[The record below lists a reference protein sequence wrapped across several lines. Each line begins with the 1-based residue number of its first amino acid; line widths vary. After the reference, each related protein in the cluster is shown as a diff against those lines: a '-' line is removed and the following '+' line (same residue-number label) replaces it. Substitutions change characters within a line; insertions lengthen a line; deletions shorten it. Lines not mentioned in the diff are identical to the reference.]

1 MANAAFDLKQCTGT
15 NAATE
20 TTLSTRVAA
29 FKNVDS
35 VSVDTAAYPVP
46 VPKDAG
52 SSPAYS
58 KELWLRLVNTA
69 APDNYCQ
76 NFKWWGPATRPD
88 YEASPPNKVTIMAG
102 TTGTGATPTS
112 SASSVAT
119 TSQHNNYYSEGT
131 GLTIGVVPGDSKI
144 DAVGEKTNYL
154 VLQEKV
160 ELGAAQG
167 DLPTQVY
174 YWGWEEV

>member
-1 MANAAFDLKQCTGT
+1 MAFAAFDLKQCTGT

-20 TTLSTRVAA
+20 TTLSGKVAA

-35 VSVDTAAYPVP
+35 VSLDTAAYPVP
-46 VPKDAG
+46 VPKDIG

-58 KELWLRLVNTA
+58 MELWFILVCTA

-76 NFKWWGPATRPD
+76 NFKWWGAANRPD
-88 YEASPPNKVTIMAG
+88 YQASPPNKVTIMAG
-102 TTGTGATPTS
+102 TTSTRTTPTS

-119 TSQHNNYYSEGT
+119 VSQHDHYYSEGT
-131 GLTIGVVPGDSKI
+131 ALAIGVEPGDNKI
-144 DAVGEKTNYL
+144 NAVGEKTDPL

-167 DLPTQVY
+167 DLPEQVY
-174 YWGWEEV
+174 FWSWEEV